1 MKQWLCTLMA
11 CICLTAL
18 CACSGEKQEEAKQ
31 WDCTVAC
38 AEESDDAHYIITY
51 SEETVVSSTG
61 VLTFQ
66 NRNDF
71 AVVVH
76 LLTNGQ
82 EERKAEIAPG
92 GGSTWYEVAKDAE
105 YTVGCHADVAE
116 GTEIRLMVYDG
127 ARAEAYAG

>member
-1 MKQWLCTLMA
+1 MKKWFCAVMA

-18 CACSGEKQEEAKQ
+18 CACSGGEQEEANQ

-51 SEETVVSSTG
+51 SDETVVSSTG

-76 LLTNGQ
+76 LLTDGQ
-82 EERKAEIAPG
+82 KERKAEIAPG
-92 GGSTWYEVAKDAE
+92 GVSTWYEVTKDAE
-105 YTVGCHADVAE
+105 YTVGCHADVEAE
-116 GTEIRLMVYDG
+116 TEIRLMVYDG
-127 ARAEAYAG
+127 ARAEVYAD